1 MKCRHLVGRGSWY
14 EGLDYLQREKHQ
26 TLHFALSPV
35 TLQCFRL
42 CPTTTVERA
51 AFTCS
56 GFLDLQT
63 GRQTA
68 QVNALLLLLQ
78 IFCSL
83 YIFPESP
90 LLCRIRRSL
99 IFRARASLRK
109 SLNMREAKSFL
120 GVYTY
125 KLNSLCNWEFMG
137 GHISIKAP
145 IERSCASTSNFAML
159 AKLKMVM
166 YKPIDLSRRCLT
178 LSFYWQPSEILVF

>member
-26 TLHFALSPV
+26 TLHFALSPSYIAV
-35 TLQCFRL
+35 
-42 CPTTTVERA
+42 
-51 AFTCS
+51 
-56 GFLDLQT
+56 LQT
-63 GRQTA
+63 LSFYSGESSLHVQWVPRPADWPTDSTGKRPPSPPSDFLQPLHGR
-68 QVNALLLLLQ
+68 
-78 IFCSL
+78 
-83 YIFPESP
+83 IFPESP
-90 LLCRIRRSL
+90 LLCRIMRSL

-145 IERSCASTSNFAML
+145 IERS
-159 AKLKMVM
+159 
-166 YKPIDLSRRCLT
+166 
-178 LSFYWQPSEILVF
+178 